1 MARTVKYTVNFMDA
15 EEADLHRFVNT
26 SVALGFYTLHLAHP
40 QTLVQGFAAHAE
52 ERAEVGVSPRAVRR
66 YWSYFT
72 AKQGW

>member
-40 QTLVQGFAAHAE
+40 QTLVQGFAAHAG